1 MFAGTSQRW
10 LHNHGSVLHET
21 SRAAA
26 HVDYDAHRTYN
37 WQDSV
42 GQRSLDMGDWVHGHM
57 HTSKKNIHLDK
68 STSSEYFPQ
77 CRKTKKLQNMK
88 PLELRDS
95 IASKAAFWS
104 FEAHSSV
111 VWIWPGSFGEFGPL
125 PPDQQVDHCA
135 SFDMPGPDEED
146 PKLRPEPEKNPKI
159 WYCQ

>member
-1 MFAGTSQRW
+1 MTPQPWQRPAW
-10 LHNHGSVLHET
+10 NFEGRSSCRLWRAQNLQLARLGRTKIIGHGRLGPW
-21 SRAAA
+21 A
-26 HVDYDAHRTYN
+26 HAHFKKKHSFGQVNLDA
-37 WQDSV
+37 
-42 GQRSLDMGDWVHGHM
+42 
-57 HTSKKNIHLDK
+57 I
-68 STSSEYFPQ
+68 STSSEYFTQ

-146 PKLRPEPEKNPKI
+146 PKLRPEPEKKIPKI